1 MLLEKVKPHR
11 TIDINRQGRN
21 FFVGDIH
28 GNKTALMT
36 QLDEL
41 AFDFTQDRLFCAGDL
56 IDRGSESK
64 GCLELL
70 MEPWFFSTLGN
81 HEAMF
86 LQGFDDAA
94 YWSVLLKNGGS
105 WINDYQ
111 DDMSALFNLAQL
123 IRIKMPLSLTV
134 QTTLGNIG
142 VVHAD
147 APKDWL
153 SLQTLNVN
161 HKNVPPYIWQRID
174 FNNHHC
180 LPINNVMAV
189 VHGHN
194 STVNFQMI
202 NNQLWIDTY
211 YKSGK
216 FTILE
221 DIQIAEKIK
230 RSYLYGRTRSTCTD

>member
-1 MLLEKVKPHR
+1 MLLEKVKAHR
-11 TIDINRQGRN
+11 TIDMNRFGRN

-28 GNKTALMT
+28 GNKTALIN
-36 QLDEL
+36 QLNEL

-56 IDRGSESK
+56 IDRGPESK
-64 GCLELL
+64 DCLELL

-86 LQGFDDAA
+86 LQGFDEAA
-94 YWSVLLKNGGS
+94 YWGVLLKNGGR

-111 DDMSALFNLAQL
+111 DDMPALFSLAQL
-123 IRIKMPLSLTV
+123 IRIKMSLSITV
-134 QTTLGNIG
+134 KTAFGNIG
-142 VVHAD
+142 VVHAN

-153 SLQTLNVN
+153 ALQTLNVN
-161 HKNVPPYIWQRID
+161 HESVPPYIWQRTD
-174 FNNHHC
+174 FSHHHC
-180 LPINNVMAV
+180 LPIANVMAV

-194 STVNFQMI
+194 SVAKYQII

-211 YKSGK
+211 SKSGK

-230 RSYLYGRTRSTCTD
+230 RSH